1 MQDIK
6 TVYYIGNFDKP
17 EQNAAGKRVYGNA
30 LIFEKLGYKVILIG
44 KSKDEQCKISPD
56 KYGKSI
62 FFYSFPDCSV
72 VRVFTYIKY
81 LSNLINREG
90 EPCMIVRY
98 GSPGLAI
105 FDYALLKFCKKHK
118 YPVVA
123 DVVDWLSSN
132 GNNLFFDI
140 IKTMDT
146 FLEKAI
152 FNRKSDGVITI
163 GTYLAN
169 YYKTHGCRNVLIIP
183 PIAEKYKG
191 DFRIPSAETV
201 NIVYAGIPF
210 RLGKRI
216 KSPDEVKDR
225 LDLAVLA
232 LAGVNESVVFNIY
245 GLTQKEYLTAYPDH
259 DSIIKKKSDC
269 FLFHGKKSME
279 TVQNAVNQGDLTIL
293 LRNKKRS
300 TNAGFPTKVV
310 ESLTCGTPVI
320 TTDTSDLRKY
330 ILPGRNGFIVKID
343 DLQGL
348 QIQLD
353 NAIRYYKQHRKEMR
367 ENCITDEHFMPDRY
381 TELLR
386 DFLKKI
392 RDTT

>member
-1 MQDIK
+1 
-6 TVYYIGNFDKP
+6 
-17 EQNAAGKRVYGNA
+17 
-30 LIFEKLGYKVILIG
+30 
-44 KSKDEQCKISPD
+44 
-56 KYGKSI
+56 
-62 FFYSFPDCSV
+62 
-72 VRVFTYIKY
+72 
-81 LSNLINREG
+81 
-90 EPCMIVRY
+90 MIVRY

-310 ESLTCGTPVI
+310 ESLTLGTPVI